1 MSFCNW
7 VISLNCYILL
17 NLIIHIKK
25 DQGGVANEIGEKAQE
40 YENHVKKK
48 YTVFQGREN
57 NTLCQ
62 MLLKM
67 SSMRTETIHFS
78 NTEVIVDLDISVT
91 Q

>member
-7 VISLNCYILL
+7 LISLNCYILL
-17 NLIIHIKK
+17 NLIIHTKK
-25 DQGGVANEIGEKAQE
+25 DRGVANEIGEKAQE

-48 YTVFQGREN
+48 CTVFQGREN

-62 MLLKM
+62 MLLEM
-67 SSMRTETIHFS
+67 SSMRTETIHFG
-78 NTEVIVDLDISVT
+78 NTEVTVDLDISVT